1 MKIIKKTA
9 KVVGI
14 ILATLVVIIG
24 SGYIFLAINPFG
36 NKPGKPVVDIER
48 KVEIWGEDVAGNYSG
63 SKLDDMNIKG
73 NPNRLLATFKFS
85 TNIVGEKYKDNE
97 AAIDTFTYIHE
108 IEGGYEKTTYEDEP
122 YLIPYTVSNSDSAV
136 IVIPGGGYGFKEM
149 DGGTAEG
156 KDVAESLNQ
165 AGINAF
171 VLHYRSNPY
180 EWPIPQLDVQ
190 RAVRYLRYHANDYG
204 IHPDKIG
211 LIGFSAGGFQT
222 GSFINLI
229 QGGNLFP
236 DSYQLDA
243 LDAVDDQVASAA
255 MIYPALTYR
264 YNVPMLFASFNDE
277 DVRNPEKREELLE
290 QTDLPKHFKTANIPQ
305 FIAYGTKDFAVG
317 VKGPQE
323 YIQAARVADADVT
336 VIVAEGQNHGFKQEH
351 YMREHLEWV
360 KKVFDSS
367 NVSLKDG

>member
-1 MKIIKKTA
+1 MKIIKKIA
-9 KVVGI
+9 KIVGI
-14 ILATLVVIIG
+14 ILAILALMIGFGYATLE
-24 SGYIFLAINPFG
+24 INPFG
-36 NKPGKPVVDIER
+36 HKPGKPVADIER
-48 KVEIWGEDVAGNYSG
+48 KVEIWGEEVAGNHSG

-73 NPNRLLATFKFS
+73 NPNKLLATLKFS
-85 TNIVGEKYKDNE
+85 ANIVGEEYKDNE
-97 AAIDTFTYIHE
+97 AAIDTFTYVHE
-108 IEGGYEKTTYEDEP
+108 IGGGYEKSTYEDEP
-122 YLIPYTVSNSDSAV
+122 YLIPYTMSDSDSAV
-136 IVIPGGGYGFKEM
+136 IVIPGGGYGYKEM

-156 KDVAESLNQ
+156 KDIAESLNK

-229 QGGNLFP
+229 QGGSLFP
-236 DSYQLDA
+236 DSYQLDVI
-243 LDAVDDQVASAA
+243 DGVEDQVASAA

-264 YNVPMLFASFNDE
+264 YNVPMLFASFNDD
-277 DVRNPEKREELLE
+277 DVRNPEERKELLD
-290 QTDLPKHFKTANIPQ
+290 QTDLSKHFRTANIPQ
-305 FIAYGTKDFAVG
+305 FIAYGTNDLAVG

-323 YIQAARVADADVT
+323 YIQSARAADADVT

-351 YMREHLEWV
+351 YMSDYLEWV
-360 KKVFDSS
+360 KKVFDS
-367 NVSLKDG
+367 L

>member
-1 MKIIKKTA
+1 MNIIKKIT
-9 KVVGI
+9 KIVGFFLG
-14 ILATLVVIIG
+14 ILALIVG
-24 SGYIFLAINPFG
+24 LGYAILEINPLG
-36 NKPGKPVVDIER
+36 NKPGKPVADIER
-48 KVEIWGEDVAGNYSG
+48 KVEIWGEEVVGNHAG

-97 AAIDTFTYIHE
+97 AAIDTFTYVHE
-108 IEGGYEKTTYEDEP
+108 IKGGYEKSTYEDEP
-122 YLIPYTVSNSDSAV
+122 YLIPYTMSNSDSAV
-136 IVIPGGGYGFKEM
+136 IVIPGGGYGYKEM

-156 KDVAESLNQ
+156 KDVAESLNK

-211 LIGFSAGGFQT
+211 LIGYSAGGFQT

-229 QGGNLFP
+229 QGENLFP
-236 DSYQLDA
+236 DSYQLDVI
-243 LDAVDDQVASAA
+243 DAVDDQVASAA

-277 DVRNPEKREELLE
+277 DVRNPEEREELLN
-290 QTDLPKHFKTANIPQ
+290 QTDLSQHFSTATIPQ
-305 FIAYGTKDFAVG
+305 FIAYGTNDLAVG

-323 YIQAARVADADVT
+323 YIQAARVAGADVT
-336 VIVAEGQNHGFKQEH
+336 EIVAEGQNHGFKQEH
-351 YMREHLEWV
+351 YMREYVEWV
-360 KKVFDSS
+360 KKVFDS
-367 NVSLKDG
+367 L

>member
-1 MKIIKKTA
+1 MMMKIMKKTA
-9 KVVGI
+9 KFVGI
-14 ILATLVVIIG
+14 LLAILVLIIG
-24 SGYIFLAINPFG
+24 FGYAFLEINPFG
-36 NKPGKPVVDIER
+36 NKPGKPVADIER
-48 KVEIWGEDVAGNYSG
+48 KVEIWGEEIAGNHSG

-73 NPNRLLATFKFS
+73 NPNRLLATFKFIGH
-85 TNIVGEKYKDNE
+85 IVGEDYQNNE
-97 AAIDTFTYIHE
+97 AAIDTFTYVHE
-108 IEGGYEKTTYEDEP
+108 IEGGYEKSTYEDEP

-149 DGGTAEG
+149 DGGTTEG
-156 KDVAESLNQ
+156 KDIAESLNK

-204 IHPDKIG
+204 IQPNKIG

-229 QGGNLFP
+229 QGEKRLPKN
-236 DSYQLDA
+236 YQLDA
-243 LDAVDDQVASAA
+243 IDAVDDQVATAA

-264 YNVPMLFASFNDE
+264 YNVPMLFASFD
-277 DVRNPEKREELLE
+277 DQVVRDPEEREELLHK
-290 QTDLPKHFKTANIPQ
+290 TDLSKHFRTAHIPQ
-305 FIAYGTKDFAVG
+305 FIAYGTKDSAVG

-323 YIQAARVADADVT
+323 YIQSARNADCDVT
-336 VIVAEGQNHGFKQEH
+336 VIVAEGQNHGFKQQY
-351 YMREHLEWV
+351 YMREYLEWV
-360 KKVFDSS
+360 KNIFDS
-367 NVSLKDG
+367 L

>member
-1 MKIIKKTA
+1 MNIMKKIA
-9 KVVGI
+9 KIVGI
-14 ILATLVVIIG
+14 ILAIFALFIG
-24 SGYIFLAINPFG
+24 GGYAILEINPFG
-36 NKPGKPVVDIER
+36 NKLGKPVADIEH
-48 KVEIWGEDVAGNYSG
+48 KVEIWGEEVAGNHSG

-85 TNIVGEKYKDNE
+85 TSIVGEEYKDNE
-97 AAIDTFTYIHE
+97 AAIDTFTYVHE
-108 IEGGYEKTTYEDEP
+108 IVGGYEKSTYEDEP
-122 YLIPYTVSNSDSAV
+122 YLIPYTRPNSDSA
-136 IVIPGGGYGFKEM
+136 IIIIPGGGYGFKEM

-156 KDVAESLNQ
+156 KEVAESLNK

-229 QGGNLFP
+229 QGKNLFP
-236 DSYQLDA
+236 NSYQLDDI
-243 LDAVDDQVASAA
+243 DAVDDKVVSAA

-264 YNVPMLFASFNDE
+264 YNVPMLFASFKDE
-277 DVRNPEKREELLE
+277 DVRSPEVREELLN
-290 QTDLPKHFKTANIPQ
+290 QTDLSKHFSTANIPQ
-305 FIAYGTKDFAVG
+305 FIAYGTNDLAVG

-323 YIQAARVADADVT
+323 YIQSARVADADIT
-336 VIVAEGQNHGFKQEH
+336 EIVVEGQNHGFKQEH
-351 YMREHLEWV
+351 YMREFLEWV
-360 KKVFDSS
+360 KKVF
-367 NVSLKDG
+367 NSL